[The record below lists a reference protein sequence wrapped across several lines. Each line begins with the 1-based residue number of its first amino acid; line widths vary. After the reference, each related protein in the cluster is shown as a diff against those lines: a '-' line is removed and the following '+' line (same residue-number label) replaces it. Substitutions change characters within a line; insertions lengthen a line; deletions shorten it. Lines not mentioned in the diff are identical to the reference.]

1 MSVHAIPRTTV
12 LRDWPSANRPR
23 DQKESAR
30 PTTKFQA
37 LTRRNL
43 DSISQ
48 YGNVTG
54 DDLFAMKV
62 VSAVLP
68 FRTNRYVIEHLIDWD
83 RVPDD
88 PVYKLVFPQRGMLGD
103 GDFRRI
109 ADLMVR
115 DATPQEIERAAA
127 DIRANLNPHPAG
139 QRELNIPREEGETLE
154 GLQHKYRETILFFPS
169 QGQTCHAYCTFCF
182 RWAQFVGEKELK
194 ISTKDAVGLHRYLA
208 DHPNISDVLFT
219 GGDPMIMKTRVMENY
234 LRAFIDDP
242 ALAHVQNIRIGTKA
256 LTFWPHRF
264 VNDEDADDLLRL
276 LEDIVR
282 SGRHVA
288 VMAHFNHWQ
297 EMRTDVVQ
305 DAIRRIRS
313 TGAVIRSQAPLLAQ
327 INNDP
332 AIWARMLARAG
343 APRRHPLLH
352 VRGARYRPE
361 ALFRS
366 AAGALLGG
374 LQERDP
380 AGLGPGPHGPGPE
393 HECHTRQGRGA
404 GRPRGRGRKGLRAA
418 LPAGPRPRLGRPA
431 PSSRAFDPKATWLD
445 QLEPAFGEDSFFFE
459 DGLRALTN

>member
-30 PTTKFQA
+30 KTTKFQA

-139 QRELNIPREEGETLE
+139 QRELNIPL
-154 GLQHKYRETILFFPS
+154 
-169 QGQTCHAYCTFCF
+169 
-182 RWAQFVGEKELK
+182 
-194 ISTKDAVGLHRYLA
+194 
-208 DHPNISDVLFT
+208 
-219 GGDPMIMKTRVMENY
+219 
-234 LRAFIDDP
+234 
-242 ALAHVQNIRIGTKA
+242 
-256 LTFWPHRF
+256 
-264 VNDEDADDLLRL
+264 
-276 LEDIVR
+276 
-282 SGRHVA
+282 
-288 VMAHFNHWQ
+288 
-297 EMRTDVVQ
+297 
-305 DAIRRIRS
+305 
-313 TGAVIRSQAPLLAQ
+313 
-327 INNDP
+327 
-332 AIWARMLARAG
+332 
-343 APRRHPLLH
+343 
-352 VRGARYRPE
+352 
-361 ALFRS
+361 
-366 AAGALLGG
+366 
-374 LQERDP
+374 
-380 AGLGPGPHGPGPE
+380 
-393 HECHTRQGRGA
+393 
-404 GRPRGRGRKGLRAA
+404 
-418 LPAGPRPRLGRPA
+418 
-431 PSSRAFDPKATWLD
+431 
-445 QLEPAFGEDSFFFE
+445 
-459 DGLRALTN
+459 